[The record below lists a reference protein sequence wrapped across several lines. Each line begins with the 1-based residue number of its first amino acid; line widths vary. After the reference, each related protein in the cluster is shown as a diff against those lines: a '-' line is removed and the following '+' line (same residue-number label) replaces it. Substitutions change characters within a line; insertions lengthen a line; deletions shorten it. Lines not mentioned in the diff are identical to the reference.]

1 MTLAVKNGIH
11 DDLIGTLGIRSDD
24 GEIPSQSDIE
34 TLLEEEVDRYV
45 VYRYVELLFVS
56 KGIDVTIVSWEYQ
69 RASLRYG
76 EHEID
81 LILITDP
88 DTYERGSKQLE
99 DEGYTGKDTMIIH
112 TSQAIIDSMRSELAK
127 ILNSK
132 NLGMKLIEQFI
143 RESFRTIPLQKIHN
157 YKIDFSAPQSTGS
170 LARQL
175 LEMWIKV
182 DDQLRET
189 REKSKKPHRK
199 K

>member
-1 MTLAVKNGIH
+1 
-11 DDLIGTLGIRSDD
+11 
-24 GEIPSQSDIE
+24 
-34 TLLEEEVDRYV
+34 
-45 VYRYVELLFVS
+45 
-56 KGIDVTIVSWEYQ
+56 
-69 RASLRYG
+69 
-76 EHEID
+76 
-81 LILITDP
+81 
-88 DTYERGSKQLE
+88 
-99 DEGYTGKDTMIIH
+99 
-112 TSQAIIDSMRSELAK
+112 MRSELAK